1 MLYIRQI
8 EGTIGTDDFHY
19 LLKYAYK
26 AIIMKVVN
34 MMTNNNILICD
45 LETGVCG
52 VSEDN
57 EMQVIDFDQKRRLID
72 LYYVTDPICSHCWAL
87 EPVLRRFVEQY
98 GHYINVHTIMGGLLE
113 KWAGFAD
120 VSNGIS
126 SPSDVAGHWR
136 EVGEHS
142 RMPIDGTLWLENP
155 IQSSYPPSKV
165 FKVIQQQNEDLA
177 NIFLRRVREAVFVF
191 NQNIAENSVLI
202 AIVNSLGL
210 DGAKIVREA
219 ELPIGQQLLSEDFA
233 LASQLGVKGFPSI
246 IMLNE
251 ENKGVKIVGS
261 RTLQSY
267 IAGLKQVLN
276 LDELQPIQQPALFSL
291 LEKEKLLFSK
301 EIEVMYD
308 IEQKDIN
315 VFAEKELASTAY
327 DAKEILGETYFVM
340 K

>member
-1 MLYIRQI
+1 
-8 EGTIGTDDFHY
+8 
-19 LLKYAYK
+19 
-26 AIIMKVVN
+26 
-34 MMTNNNILICD
+34 MMTNNNNLICD
-45 LETGVCG
+45 IETGVCG
-52 VSEDN
+52 VSEDD
-57 EMQVIDFDQKRRLID
+57 EMQVIDFSQKRKSID
-72 LYYVTDPICSHCWAL
+72 VYYVTDPICSHCWAL

-98 GHYINVHTIMGGLLE
+98 GHYVNFHTIMGGLLE

-155 IQSSYPPSKV
+155 IQSSYPPSRV
-165 FKVIQQQNEDLA
+165 FKVIQKHNGDLA
-177 NIFLRRVREAVFVF
+177 NVFLRRAREAVFVF

-202 AIVNSLGL
+202 GIVNKLGL
-210 DGAKIVREA
+210 NGEKIVKEA
-219 ELPIGQQLLSEDFA
+219 ELPIGQQLLTEDFA
-233 LASQLGVKGFPSI
+233 LASQLGVRGFPTI

-261 RTLQSY
+261 RTLDSY
-267 IAGLKQVLN
+267 TSGLKQVLN
-276 LDELQPIQQPALFSL
+276 LDELKPKQQPALFSL

-315 VFAEKELASTAY
+315 RFVESELSAIAY
-327 DAKEILGETYFVM
+327 DTKEILGETYFINR
-340 K
+340 